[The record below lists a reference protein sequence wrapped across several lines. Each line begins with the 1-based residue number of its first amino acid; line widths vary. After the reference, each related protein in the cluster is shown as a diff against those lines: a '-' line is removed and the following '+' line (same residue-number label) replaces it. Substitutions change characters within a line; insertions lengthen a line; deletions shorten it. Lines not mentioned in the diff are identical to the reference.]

1 MCGRYVFF
9 SSEEYRELRDII
21 EEVARRHKSGYGIL
35 AEQEIFP
42 SDLAPVLRRG
52 ADGRE
57 AHLMHWGIPMG
68 ESSRLII
75 NARAETLFEKP
86 LFARANRC
94 LVPAAGFFEWEK
106 TAAGKKK
113 YLIYPA
119 DRSVLYM
126 AGVYRR
132 RPLKTGEWADCYAI
146 VTTAADE
153 KMRSIHHRMPVAL
166 PPGMAG
172 AWLDKRTSPEELKQA
187 LASWEGEW
195 ELTAG

>member
-9 SSEEYRELRDII
+9 TSEEYRELRDII

-35 AEQEIFP
+35 DEQEIYP
-42 SDLAPVLRRG
+42 SDLAPVLHYG
-52 ADGRE
+52 AEGRK
-57 AHLMHWGIPMG
+57 ADLMHWGIPMG

-86 LFARANRC
+86 LFARADRC

-106 TAAGKKK
+106 PPSGKKK
-113 YLIYPA
+113 YLIRPS

-132 RPLKTGEWADCYAI
+132 RPLKTGERADCYAI

-153 KMRSIHHRMPVAL
+153 QMRAIHHRMPVAL
-166 PPGMAG
+166 SPAMART
-172 AWLDKRTSPEELKQA
+172 WLDKRTSPVELKKA
-187 LASWEGEW
+187 LASWDGEW
-195 ELTAG
+195 ELKAC

>member
-9 SSEEYRELRDII
+9 TSEEYRELRDII

-42 SDLAPVLRRG
+42 SDIAPVLRHG
-52 ADGRE
+52 AHGRE
-57 AHLMHWGIPMG
+57 ADLMHWGIPMG

-86 LFARANRC
+86 LFARADRC
-94 LVPAAGFFEWEK
+94 LVPAGAFFEWKK
-106 TAAGKKK
+106 TAAGKQK

-119 DRSVLYM
+119 NRSVLYM

-132 RPLKTGEWADCYAI
+132 RPLKTGEWGDCYAI

-153 KMRSIHHRMPVAL
+153 KIRSIHHRMPVAL
-166 PPGMAG
+166 SPDMAS
-172 AWLDKRTSPEELKQA
+172 AWLDRRTSPEELKKA
-187 LASWEGEW
+187 LASWDGEW
-195 ELTAG
+195 ELTAC